1 MRLLTRT
8 QAWESDK
15 LKDDWELE
23 RTVDGGRGGRRTV
36 NLQGAGGIVNSMV
49 ASVLGDLMQP
59 LPPCSAA
66 ECHELSD
73 DAALEVR
80 SPRHISSLCMYMY
93 RHIAVC
99 LRAFVAVIA
108 GFLFIV
114 FGRRCLWLPRPWTC
128 CSCCNRPYILKATL
142 PPLLPRPEPE
152 SSFI

>member
-1 MRLLTRT
+1 MLA

-80 SPRHISSLCMYMY
+80 SPSHISSLCMY
-93 RHIAVC
+93 ICTDTSLCVC
-99 LRAFVAVIA
+99 ER
-108 GFLFIV
+108 
-114 FGRRCLWLPRPWTC
+114 LWR
-128 CSCCNRPYILKATL
+128 
-142 PPLLPRPEPE
+142 
-152 SSFI
+152 